1 MQIFSIFYL
10 AIVVL
15 SAVVPILATHPDIRI
30 HVIDL
35 QLLTLWVQTSG
46 LQFWINTNNPKE
58 VQFVTTKIPKWLRN
72 LELIITVFFSF
83 ESILRFLFCPRKC
96 RFFKDWLNIL
106 DIILFL
112 AMWFRFILEQFP
124 KKLMEN
130 LSLTIVFAVC
140 YSVVAFRLLRF
151 FRITKQYSGLRIL
164 VLAIKASMKELC
176 LLLMTFAIFVLLFS
190 NIIYFAELRDP
201 ETFPDMLI
209 GLWWAVV
216 TMTTVG
222 YGDIVPKSALGRVV
236 GSICAMLGMLLLAMP
251 IAVIAGKFNDL
262 YKKNEEREEFNK
274 LHAVNKRQ
282 SILHKINTIFAFTN
296 GVKHE
301 NRAGNNNIID
311 HGIVN
316 KNNMTNARAINTQ
329 KGLDIKIV
337 EIP

>member
-10 AIVVL
+10 ATVVF
-15 SAVVPILATHPDIRI
+15 SAVVTILATHPDIRI

-35 QLLTLWVQTSG
+35 QILTWWVKAND
-46 LQFWINTNNPKE
+46 LQFWINTSNPKE
-58 VQFVTTKIPKWLRN
+58 VQFVTTEIPKWLSN
-72 LELIITVFFSF
+72 LDLIITIFFSF

-124 KKLMEN
+124 EKLMEY
-130 LSLTIVFAVC
+130 LSLTIVYSVC
-140 YSVVAFRLLRF
+140 YCIVAFRLLRF

-164 VLAIKASMKELC
+164 MLAIKASMKELC
-176 LLLMTFAIFVLLFS
+176 LLMVTFAICILLFS
-190 NIIYFAELRDP
+190 NIIYFAELREP

-236 GSICAMLGMLLLAMP
+236 GSICAMLGLLLLAMP

-274 LHAVNKRQ
+274 LQTVNKRQ

-296 GVKHE
+296 DVKHE
-301 NRAGNNNIID
+301 KGVGNNNIIN
-311 HGIVN
+311 HRTV
-316 KNNMTNARAINTQ
+316 KNNLTNDVAVNTQ
-329 KGLDIKIV
+329 KEIDITIV
-337 EIP
+337 EMP

>member
-10 AIVVL
+10 VIVVL

-35 QLLTLWVQTSG
+35 QLLTWWVQANG

-58 VQFVTTKIPKWLRN
+58 VQFVTTEIPKWLSN

-83 ESILRFLFCPRKC
+83 ESILRFLVCPRKC
-96 RFFKDWLNIL
+96 LFFKDWLNIL

-112 AMWFRFILEQFP
+112 AMWSRYILEQLP
-124 KKLMEN
+124 EKLMEH
-130 LSLTIVFAVC
+130 LSLTIFYAVC
-140 YSVVAFRLLRF
+140 YCVVAFRLLRF

-164 VLAIKASMKELC
+164 MLAIKASMKELC
-176 LLLMTFAIFVLLFS
+176 LLMVTFAISVLLFS

-201 ETFPDMLI
+201 DTFPDMLI

-236 GSICAMLGMLLLAMP
+236 GSICAMLGLLLLAMP

-262 YKKNEEREEFNK
+262 YKKNEEREEFDK
-274 LHAVNKRQ
+274 LQAVDKRQ
-282 SILHKINTIFAFTN
+282 SILHKTNAIFAFTN

-301 NRAGNNNIID
+301 KEADNNNIID
-311 HGIVN
+311 HGTVSKSN
-316 KNNMTNARAINTQ
+316 TTNAQAVNSRKVIDIN
-329 KGLDIKIV
+329 II